1 MDFKLSWT
9 ECAISDLAEIVRHYR
24 EDEKSVEAARKV
36 GSAIIDRVEVL
47 QTFPDIGPRYPRKDG
62 AHREVLCYDYR
73 IFYRV
78 DQEARIVHIARVW
91 HGRQDPSSLEL

>member
-9 ECAISDLAEIVRHYR
+9 DRALADLAEVVRHYR

-36 GSAIIDRVEVL
+36 GFAIIDRIEIL
-47 QTFPDIGPRYPRKDG
+47 QSFPDIGPRYPKKDG
-62 AHREVLCYDYR
+62 IHREVHCYDYR

-78 DQEARIVHIARVW
+78 DRDARLVYIARIW
-91 HGRQDPSSLEL
+91 HGSQDPSLLEL

>member
-1 MDFKLSWT
+1 MDLKLIWT
-9 ECAISDLAEIVRHYR
+9 ARALADLAEIVRHYR

-36 GSAIIDRVEVL
+36 SAAILDRVEVL

-62 AHREVLCYDYR
+62 PPSGSPLLRL
-73 IFYRV
+73 YRV
-78 DQEARIVHIARVW
+78 DRRARIVYIAHIW